1 LEEKKKE
8 KGKRQKMRL
17 GMAAQAYN
25 PTMEEVEA
33 RGSQVSGQYRSH
45 TETLS
50 QKTKKEKR

>member
-1 LEEKKKE
+1 
-8 KGKRQKMRL
+8 MRL